1 MLAAARPAAPLDPSA
16 CSSPAAPLQE
26 CLLLLVSPDTYTAAL
41 GKPQATTLA
50 AAVLSHVAEH
60 GLGAKLYRLLTA
72 ATLPPPASVLAAQL
86 QGGQAASQPHEQGQE
101 QGHSVAQQHQHH
113 THHSHHHHHHAHAH
127 SGGHGAPAV
136 AAKPYVE
143 ALVTQLTVRLLS
155 LKGWSPCRPEDS
167 LHWLLCVPGLWHRAA
182 SLHPVAPRVCRSAVA
197 WLAAAGPHRLASML
211 PGGSEQQAAGS
222 SSPMAA
228 TAAASGTLAGAGPY
242 LPGGRGAAVAVLL
255 ANLLAVGPKLLQPD
269 KSVAAAP
276 PAVALR
282 APALALCRVLHA
294 LIALLPLD
302 PFFPDVH
309 AAGGGAAGGDN
320 ADEDEVDEAEA
331 CSLGLTR
338 LTLEPVPHL
347 PLEAGAAAAAAGA
360 VAAGGG
366 KTGAGNRG
374 AQSGGGGQGGSSSS
388 NALLVLP
395 QGLLQ
400 QVQAVTEAS
409 GRQVLKQLVGV
420 LLPLAAPPAVPTG
433 GAVVASSLPVPL
445 PHAASLPRYGSTA
458 PPSTA
463 ALLEAAE
470 GAHALSDLVWAL
482 AQLPGQRQKVMLG
495 LAVSADLVERL
506 WWSFLRPARLA
517 ELCGITWLPDVEP
530 VGEAGSPPGTRA
542 SVSAC
547 SSYTTSGAMP
557 MEVEMPGGSPGI
569 VFSRSSSGGGANMGF
584 GMAAAAAFFGDS
596 STGGNSGGGGAPG
609 DCTAGGGGGGW
620 RPRVAEELG
629 WLLPLAVACA
639 AFYAHVTTSTLDEF
653 YGGAQRPLVLQQ
665 LYDPVNP
672 EAGKHGE
679 DVNVGWSWG
688 VAAFIG
694 CCWCSSR

>member
-1 MLAAARPAAPLDPSA
+1 MLAAARPTAPLDPSA

-72 ATLPPPASVLAAQL
+72 ATLPPPPSVLAAQP
-86 QGGQAASQPHEQGQE
+86 QGGQVASQPHVQGQE
-101 QGHSVAQQHQHH
+101 QGHGTAQQHQHH
-113 THHSHHHHHHAHAH
+113 AHHHHHHHHAHAH

-211 PGGSEQQAAGS
+211 PGGSEQQATGAS
-222 SSPMAA
+222 NV
-228 TAAASGTLAGAGPY
+228 TAAAGAGAMY
-242 LPGGRGAAVAVLL
+242 LPGGRGAAVAVLI

-276 PAVALR
+276 PAAALR

-294 LIALLPLD
+294 LVALLPLD
-302 PFFPDVH
+302 PFFPEVH

-320 ADEDEVDEAEA
+320 VDEDEAEA

-347 PLEAGAAAAAAGA
+347 PLETGAAAAAAA

-366 KTGAGNRG
+366 KAGTGSRG
-374 AQSGGGGQGGSSSS
+374 AGGGGGGAGGSNSSS
-388 NALLVLP
+388 ALSVLP

-400 QVQAVTEAS
+400 QVHAVTEAS

-420 LLPLAAPPAVPTG
+420 LLPQAAPPAAPTG

-445 PHAASLPRYGSTA
+445 PHAASYPRYGSTA

-517 ELCGITWLPDVEP
+517 ELCGITWLPDVELA
-530 VGEAGSPPGTRA
+530 GEGGSPLGTRA
-542 SVSAC
+542 TTSAC
-547 SSYTTSGAMP
+547 SSYNCSGAVP
-557 MEVEMPGGSPGI
+557 MDVELPGGSPGAI
-569 VFSRSSSGGGANMGF
+569 FSRSSSGGGANAGF
-584 GMAAAAAFFGDS
+584 GMAAAAAFFGDG
-596 STGGNSGGGGAPG
+596 STGGNGGGGGAAG

-629 WLLPLAVACA
+629 WLLPLTVACA

-672 EAGKHGE
+672 EAGEHGE
-679 DVNVGWSWG
+679 G
-688 VAAFIG
+688 VH
-694 CCWCSSR
+694 